1 MKFTLIPENEKLSHP
16 LMEEYRNTHDGEDF
30 FFLDTGRDLIILHEG
45 FDIIAGIS
53 YNFTWLTED
62 IENIDIT
69 ELKVNE
75 NFRRQGYG
83 TEIMKYIFE
92 MAKNQKKPVT
102 LVCRSDNTI
111 GQNFFAK
118 LHFKKIKNGELCV
131 SYDDIARYY

>member
-1 MKFTLIPENEKLSHP
+1 
-16 LMEEYRNTHDGEDF
+16 MEEYRNTHDGEDF
-30 FFLDTGRDLIILHEG
+30 IDLDTGRDLIILHEG

-83 TEIMKYIFE
+83 TENYEIYF
-92 MAKNQKKPVT
+92 
-102 LVCRSDNTI
+102 
-111 GQNFFAK
+111 
-118 LHFKKIKNGELCV
+118 
-131 SYDDIARYY
+131 